1 MKNSD
6 VHNNELVSPVLKW
19 VGGKRQLLPE
29 IRKRVPAHYTKYY
42 EPFVGGGAVLF
53 DLQPENAVVNDINE
67 ELINLYNVVKHNVD
81 ELIENLGNHVND
93 EAYFYKTRA
102 LDRDSKKYQ
111 EMTNTEKASRL
122 HFLNKTCF
130 NGLYRVNLSGQFNS
144 PFGRYKKPN
153 ITNEVTLRAVSK
165 YFNSANLEF
174 KCGDFEES
182 LKGIRKGSFVY
193 FDPPYDPVSDISN
206 FTGYAK
212 GGFDR
217 NEQIRLKELCDKL
230 HSRGVKFLLSNSAT
244 EYILD
249 LYKDDKYKIDI
260 VKAKRS
266 INSNGNKRGEV
277 NEVLVRNYKYWFNL
291 IKTTIKITRS
301 EFIWQKV
308 RLEDL
313 R

>member
-29 IRKRVPAHYTKYY
+29 IRKRVPTHYTKYY